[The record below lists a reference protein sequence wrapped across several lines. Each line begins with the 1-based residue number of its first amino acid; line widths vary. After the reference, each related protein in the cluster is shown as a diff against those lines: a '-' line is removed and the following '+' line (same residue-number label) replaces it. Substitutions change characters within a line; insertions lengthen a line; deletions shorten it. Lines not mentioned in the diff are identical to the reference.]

1 MAPADPLD
9 ATTRPAQGG
18 LMIQSLT
25 LENFQSHKSSKLDFS
40 PGINVIVG
48 PSDSGKSAILRALKW
63 AAWNTPS
70 GEAFRSNWGGTTTVD
85 LDTDT
90 DSIIRAKDSKGN
102 SYRLNKTVFKAFGAG
117 TPPDEIVAALNLNE
131 INIQQQLD
139 RPFLLDDSPGKVAQH
154 FNAVAHLDSIDRGLQ
169 NVQKWLREVDR
180 KIKSEEEQVLSLT
193 EDLIKYAGLEK
204 IEVKI
209 SVVETLVE
217 QKESAG
223 RKMGRISR
231 LIKGIESGEEEAK
244 KHTEILKHEV
254 AVSLVLNTVK
264 AKNELEGKI
273 AVLHDLSRTIKGLQ
287 NQSKELESQIIFES
301 RVDDALKAV
310 KKWKKADSDYLGL
323 KFMITSWKKEEI
335 KAEKQLKEIVKME
348 KEFHDIFPDICPLC
362 GQEVK

>member
-1 MAPADPLD
+1 
-9 ATTRPAQGG
+9 
-18 LMIQSLT
+18 MIKSLT
-25 LENFQSHKSSKLDFS
+25 LENFQSHKLTQLEFN

-70 GEAFRSNWGGTTTVD
+70 GEAFRSNWSEKKPTFVD
-85 LDTDT
+85 LVTD
-90 DSIIRAKDSKGN
+90 DHKVL
-102 SYRLNKTVFKAFGAG
+102 RLKSTTRNEYLLDGLVFKAFGAG

-287 NQSKELESQIIFES
+287 DQSKELESQIVFES

-310 KKWKKADSDYLGL
+310 KKWKKAGANSFALL
-323 KFMITSWKKEEI
+323 SMIHNYKKETVR
-335 KAEKQLKEIVKME
+335 ADQLQIQIESME